1 MGRFISST
9 TTTRRLHGL
18 IRETGNRL
26 SGERISSAI
35 AAFFHVLPNF
45 TAFLDKTEV
54 MGGD

>member
-35 AAFFHVLPNF
+35 AAFFHVLPDF
-45 TAFLDKTEV
+45 TASLDKSEV
-54 MGGD
+54 MVGD